1 MSVFGKELRNLLRS
15 PVLWLMM
22 ALLSFVSAWMCW
34 QMLDRYLSL
43 QSQLS
48 QLPYPPA
55 ISQTLWQPM
64 LLMLVKIMM
73 LLVALVSA
81 SVMTRERSEQTTF
94 YLILSKRSPQSVMM
108 GKFLATWV
116 LLLYLWLHIILIWAL
131 LETGGS
137 LNGWQVFTG
146 VTGISLTL
154 IWMLALGML
163 IAVHNSSMAAS
174 ALMTVLVLAGL
185 WMLGAGSYSSEFGL
199 SWLSLWSPAH
209 HFKWLLSAELSVSSL
224 VYFVGGAWLFL
235 FLTNRKLLRLREA
248 R

>member
-22 ALLSFVSAWMCW
+22 ALLSFVTAWMCW

-43 QSQLS
+43 QYQLS

-64 LLMLVKIMM
+64 LLMLAKVMI

-81 SVMTRERSEQTTF
+81 GVMTRERAEQTTL
-94 YLILSKRSPQSVMM
+94 YLLLSQRSAWSVVTH
-108 GKFLATWV
+108 KFMAAML
-116 LLLYLWLHIILIWAL
+116 LLLYLWLHLLLIWAL

-154 IWMLALGML
+154 IWMLSLGML
-163 IAVHNSSMAAS
+163 IAVHNSSMAAAS
-174 ALMTVLVLAGL
+174 LMTVLVLAGL
-185 WMLGAGSYSSEFGL
+185 WVLGAGSYASEFGL

-209 HFKWLLSAELSVSSL
+209 HLKWLLSAELSVSSL
-224 VYFVGGAWLFL
+224 VYFVGGTWLFL
-235 FLTNRKLLRLREA
+235 SLTNRKFQQLREV